1 MISSDSSHPLL
12 NRPITGQYP
21 PGSTAKLLTV
31 GAGLEERLIT
41 PNTTFRPCLGG
52 YRFGNRVF
60 HCWEL
65 KGHGVLTA
73 SHAIEQSCDIYMYQL
88 GQKLGVDGLS
98 RYYALCGFG
107 RPTGIEVT
115 SEMPG
120 LNPSSEY
127 YDQRYGK
134 RKWSQGLVLN
144 NAIGQGE
151 ILVTPLQLAQFYCGL
166 ANRGPVYK
174 PHMVKTI
181 TYPNGSTRTT
191 APTLS
196 FVLPFSRETMDVLQ
210 QGLYLV
216 VNGDR
221 GTARSLRNKG
231 YTIGGKTGTAQNPHG
246 QDHSLFVGIA
256 PLEAPEIVVCAI
268 VENAG
273 HGSVVAAPVAGKVI
287 DAYMAKK
294 QGNLPLASAAPGVK
308 R

>member
-1 MISSDSSHPLL
+1 MSDSSHPLL

-31 GAGLEERLIT
+31 GAGLEEQLIT

-52 YRFGNRVF
+52 YRFGNRIF
-60 HCWEL
+60 HCWDPA
-65 KGHGVLTA
+65 GHGALNA
-73 SHAIEQSCDIYMYQL
+73 AHAIEQSCDIYMYQL

-107 RPTGIEVT
+107 HRTGIEVA
-115 SEMPG
+115 SEMAG
-120 LNPSSEY
+120 LNPNTEY
-127 YDQRYGK
+127 YDQRYGR

-151 ILVTPLQLAQFYCGL
+151 VLVTPLQLAQFYCGL

-174 PHMVKTI
+174 PHLVREVR
-181 TYPNGSTRTT
+181 YFDGSRQVFT
-191 APTLS
+191 PTHS
-196 FVLPFSRETMDVLQ
+196 FDLPFSQSTLDVLQ
-210 QGLYLV
+210 QGMYLV
-216 VNGDR
+216 VNGEH

-246 QDHSLFVGIA
+246 RDHSLFVGIA

-273 HGSVVAAPVAGKVI
+273 HGSEVAAPVAGKVM
-287 DAYMAKK
+287 DAYMSKK
-294 QGNLPLASAAPGVK
+294 RGEPPLAEAAPGIQP
-308 R
+308 